1 MNFLLKD
8 IGNNHHQTGI
18 DKIINKVMKQII
30 NINRILVDFQI
41 KEDQILEIKEIKE
54 IKEIQGRA
62 CVSETVLSIASRF
75 HCRQSY
81 SVLFSSKKLLSL

>member
-54 IKEIQGRA
+54 NKEVISKGI
-62 CVSETVLSIASRF
+62 CSILLI
-75 HCRQSY
+75 HNII
-81 SVLFSSKKLLSL
+81 SKKIK

>member
-54 IKEIQGRA
+54 IKEVISKGI
-62 CVSETVLSIASRF
+62 CSILLI
-75 HCRQSY
+75 HNII
-81 SVLFSSKKLLSL
+81 SKKIK

>member
-41 KEDQILEIKEIKE
+41 KEDQILENKENKE
-54 IKEIQGRA
+54 VISKGI
-62 CVSETVLSIASRF
+62 CILLI
-75 HCRQSY
+75 HDII
-81 SVLFSSKKLLSL
+81 SKKI